1 MTELLPNNRT
11 EVFYV
16 VVCAICPVVS
26 HLGAWLLLIHFRPT
40 FHFNTP
46 RKQKTV
52 GFLMFS
58 GSIEVEHWLK
68 MG

>member
-1 MTELLPNNRT
+1 M
-11 EVFYV
+11 
-16 VVCAICPVVS
+16 
-26 HLGAWLLLIHFRPT
+26 GFRMFPGGIEMKDPFST
-40 FHFNTP
+40 S
-46 RKQKTV
+46 